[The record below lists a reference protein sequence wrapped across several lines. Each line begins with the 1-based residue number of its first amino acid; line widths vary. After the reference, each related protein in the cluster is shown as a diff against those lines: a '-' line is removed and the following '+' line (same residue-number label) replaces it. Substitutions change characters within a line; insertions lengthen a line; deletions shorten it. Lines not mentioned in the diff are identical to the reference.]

1 MRLGKLGPSFHFS
14 LGFPYLCR
22 KIGFGLAIFWV
33 QVRTIALTFHYL
45 YQETFT

>member
-14 LGFPYLCR
+14 LGFLSLQ